1 MRGGSKGMRK
11 RIMTFFV
18 VVLTGLFFL
27 TVGVLTAADLP
38 TKPKKKIFLIEHNN
52 GYKTKK
58 GKKRDKKG
66 PVKLTHEKHNKE
78 YKVACTECHHEYKKE
93 GKKNIN
99 TWKEGDPT
107 KKCEECHFL
116 DAKKAKKKKVKSL
129 NLAYHK
135 NCKDCHKKIKKENK
149 GKKKEDQKKTGPVK
163 KCKKCHQK
171 KKK

>member
-1 MRGGSKGMRK
+1 MRK

-18 VVLTGLFFL
+18 VALTGLFFL

-38 TKPKKKIFLIEHNN
+38 TKPKKENLIESKGH
-52 GYKTKK
+52 KK
-58 GKKRDKKG
+58 DKKG

-78 YKVACTECHHEYKKE
+78 YKVACTECHHVYKKE

-107 KKCEECHFL
+107 QKCVVCHFP
-116 DAKKAKKKKVKSL
+116 DAKKAKKKKVKKLQS
-129 NLAYHK
+129 AMHK

-149 GKKKEDQKKTGPVK
+149 GKKKEDQKKTGPIK

-171 KKK
+171 KKKK